1 MKKTLLLLIFFSMS
15 LFAQN
20 RKGEFH
26 LAPDTHQHELY
37 VSFSE
42 SVVLE
47 DEDYLKVLLQIDGIE
62 RLADEFGIRFQKGI
76 AISDEKTELLYK
88 SALQNGHDGKSVLRL
103 RNILKIVADNP
114 SNERLFELATRLEEL
129 DEVIYCSLMPLQP
142 IPPPNDIAPVTPDY
156 EANQTYL
163 DANPGV
169 NMRYAWGLGQI
180 GTGIRIRDVE
190 YGFNKNHEELVD
202 KNAFI
207 ATGMNISTSAT
218 PSYTEHGT
226 SVFGIM
232 YADKGAYGISG
243 MAYGA
248 TEMILFPEWQQSGY
262 NRVNAVTQAIANS
275 QPGGDVIV
283 YEMQA
288 YGQSNNYVPA
298 EFDNPIWDLTKAATD
313 AGILI
318 VEAAANGNQNL
329 DSAYYASY
337 MARGNSGAII
347 VGAGSDNLLHNRL
360 SYSTYGS
367 RVDVQGWGVN
377 VRACGTGNLVMI
389 GGDFNQGYT
398 NFSGTSSATPIV
410 ASCVVVLQS
419 YYHSLTG
426 NYMSP
431 TAMRQLLQTTGI
443 PQGTG
448 VAGNIGPLPNM
459 QAAILQI
466 NQNLSVSENEDV
478 AFTVFPNPVSDHL
491 KVIIPQSVD
500 ANSRLEVYTALGQKV
515 MEQTVVSGY
524 NEYSAEKLSQGIYFV
539 KVTSGK
545 RTHTQKIIKR

>member
-1 MKKTLLLLIFFSMS
+1 MKKTLLLFLLFNLS
-15 LFAQN
+15 LFAQS
-20 RKGEFH
+20 RKGE
-26 LAPDTHQHELY
+26 LYLVPNTDQHELY

-42 SVVLE
+42 QFVFK
-47 DEDYLKVLLQIDGIE
+47 DENYQQVFSQVDKIRHVME
-62 RLADEFGIRFQKGI
+62 EFGVRFQKGI
-76 AISDEKTELLYK
+76 SIPDKK
-88 SALQNGHDGKSVLRL
+88 IGALFLAAKQNGHDGKSVLKL
-103 RNILKIVADNP
+103 QNILKVAIENP
-114 SNERLFELATRLEEL
+114 TNERQLALAKRLEEL
-129 DEVIYCSLMPLQP
+129 NEVNYCSLLPLQP
-142 IPPPNDIAPVTPDY
+142 IAPPNDITPSTPNY
-156 EANQTYL
+156 EAIQTYL

-169 NMRYAWGLGQI
+169 DMRYAWELGLTGS
-180 GTGIRIRDVE
+180 GIRIRDVE

-202 KNAFI
+202 RNAFI
-207 ATGMNISTSAT
+207 APGMNISTNAT

-248 TEMILFPEWQQSGY
+248 SEMVLFPEWQQSGY
-262 NRVNAVTQAIANS
+262 SRVNAVTQAIANS
-275 QPGGDVIV
+275 VAGDVIV

-288 YGQSNNYVPA
+288 YGENNAYVPA
-298 EFDNPIWDLTKAATD
+298 EFNSVVWDLTKAATD
-313 AGILI
+313 SGIII

-347 VGAGSDNLLHNRL
+347 VGGGTEDLAHNRI

-367 RVDVQGWGVN
+367 RVDVQGWANN
-377 VRACGTGNLVMI
+377 VRACGYGDLIKI

-419 YYHSLTG
+419 YYQSLTG
-426 NYMSP
+426 KYLTP
-431 TAMRQLLQTTGI
+431 LAMRQLLQTTGI

-466 NQNLSVSENEDV
+466 NQALNVAKNETL
-478 AFTVFPNPVSDHL
+478 AFTVFPNPVDNHL
-491 KVIIPQSVD
+491 ELIIQQSID
-500 ANSRLEVYTALGQKV
+500 DNAKLEIYTALGQKV
-515 MEQTVVSGY
+515 VEQPVHSGY
-524 NEYSAEKLSQGIYFV
+524 NGYDVAKLSHGLYFV
-539 KVTSGK
+539 KITDGK
-545 RTHTQKIIKR
+545 RTQTKKIIKR